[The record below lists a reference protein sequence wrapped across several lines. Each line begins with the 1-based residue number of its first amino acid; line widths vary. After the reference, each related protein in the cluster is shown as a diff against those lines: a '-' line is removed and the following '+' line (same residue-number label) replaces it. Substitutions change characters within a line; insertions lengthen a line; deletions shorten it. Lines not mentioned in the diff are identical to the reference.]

1 MPPTARLEL
10 VRNWQ
15 HGSDMRAR
23 VCAIV
28 CLFVLSHALLHA
40 QSTVAEL
47 NDAGW
52 KMLQSG
58 DAVHATKMFAAALAQ
73 RPDEPSLLFGASVS
87 AQVQGRSSEAK
98 TSLRRALELNP
109 RFTPA
114 SLLLGEIIY
123 REGDLDQAIKTYE
136 TALTFAPGNGDL
148 TSRLQAWH
156 READVHSTF
165 IERRQ
170 DRFRVMFEGRT
181 DAALAARTTDAL
193 NAAFWR
199 IGQELRAYPSN
210 AIQVM
215 LYTEQQFRD
224 ITRAPEWSDGLYD
237 GRIRVPTAGASRA
250 PALFEG
256 VLVHELTHAM
266 LASLAPR
273 GVPAWLHEGL
283 AQHFE
288 GADVQAARRRLHALP
303 RHIPLDRLD
312 GGFTG
317 LTNAGAIVAYDESL
331 VAVSAIIQRGAVSW
345 TQVLYALA
353 ESDRPRETLRGF
365 GVDYAELEA
374 SFSR

>member
-1 MPPTARLEL
+1 MRPFLRSKL

-15 HGSDMRAR
+15 HVRTMRAR
-23 VCAIV
+23 AFCVIV
-28 CLFVLSHALLHA
+28 CLVILTPALRA

-52 KMLQSG
+52 KMLQTG
-58 DAVHATKMFAAALAQ
+58 DAVHATKMFADALAQ
-73 RPDEPSLLFGASVS
+73 RPDEPTLLFGASVS
-87 AQVQGRSSEAK
+87 AHVQGRSSEAK
-98 TSLRRALELNP
+98 TKLRRALEVNP

-114 SLLLGEIIY
+114 SLLLGEIAY

-136 TALTFAPGNGDL
+136 TALTFAPDNGDL

-181 DAALAARTTDAL
+181 DAALATRTTEAL

-210 AIQVM
+210 PIQVI

-237 GRIRVPTAGASRA
+237 GRIRLPVAGAGRA
-250 PALFEG
+250 PAVFDH
-256 VLVHELTHAM
+256 VLTHELTHAM

-288 GADVQAARRRLHALP
+288 GSDVQAARRRLQAHG
-303 RHIPLDRLD
+303 RRIPLEQLER
-312 GGFTG
+312 GFTG
-317 LTNAGAIVAYDESL
+317 LTTAGAIVAYDESL
-331 VAVSAIIQRGAVSW
+331 VAVNAIVERAAVSW

-365 GVDYAELEA
+365 GVDYADLEA
-374 SFSR
+374 SFGR

>member
-1 MPPTARLEL
+1 
-10 VRNWQ
+10 
-15 HGSDMRAR
+15 MRAHATC
-23 VCAIV
+23 VIL
-28 CLFVLSHALLHA
+28 CLFVLHLAPLHA

-52 KMLQSG
+52 KMLQNG
-58 DAVHATKMFAAALAQ
+58 DAVHATKAFADALAQ
-73 RPDEPSLLFGASVS
+73 RPDEPTLLFGASVS
-87 AQVQGRSSEAK
+87 AHVQGRSSEAK
-98 TSLRRALELNP
+98 TKLQRALELNP

-114 SLLLGEIIY
+114 SLLLGEIVY

-136 TALTFAPGNGDL
+136 RALTFAPGNADL
-148 TSRLQAWH
+148 TTRLQAWH

-181 DAALAARTTDAL
+181 DAALAAHATAAL

-199 IGQELRAYPSN
+199 VGQELRAYPSN
-210 AIQVM
+210 PIQVI
-215 LYTEQQFRD
+215 LYTEKQFRD

-237 GRIRVPTAGASRA
+237 GRIRIPVAGAGRA
-250 PALFEG
+250 PGLFES
-256 VLVHELTHAM
+256 VLTHELTHAM
-266 LASLAPR
+266 LASLAPQ

-288 GADVQAARRRLHALP
+288 GADVQAARRRLHAL
-303 RHIPLDRLD
+303 RRRIPLDQLER
-312 GGFTG
+312 GFTG
-317 LTNAGAIVAYDESL
+317 LTTAGAIVAYDESL
-331 VAVSAIIQRGAVSW
+331 AAVSTIIERGTVSW

-365 GVDYAELEA
+365 GVDYADLEA
-374 SFSR
+374 SFGR

>member
-1 MPPTARLEL
+1 MPRTGAELAARF
-10 VRNWQ
+10 
-15 HGSDMRAR
+15 GMRAR
-23 VCAIV
+23 AWCVIV
-28 CLFVLSHALLHA
+28 CLFVSTPAVYA

-52 KMLQSG
+52 KMLQTG
-58 DAVHATKMFAAALAQ
+58 DAVHATKMFADALAQ
-73 RPDEPSLLFGASVS
+73 RPDEPTLLFGASVS
-87 AQVQGRSSEAK
+87 AHVQGRSSEAK
-98 TSLRRALELNP
+98 TKLRRALELNP

-114 SLLLGEIIY
+114 SLLLGEIMY

-136 TALTFAPGNGDL
+136 SALTLAPGNTDL
-148 TSRLQAWH
+148 TSRLQLWQ

-181 DAALAARTTDAL
+181 DAALATRTTETL

-210 AIQVM
+210 AIQVI

-237 GRIRVPTAGASRA
+237 GRIRLPVAGVSRTPTV
-250 PALFEG
+250 FEH
-256 VLVHELTHAM
+256 VLAHELTHAM

-288 GADVQAARRRLHALP
+288 GSDVHAARRRLQAHG
-303 RHIPLDRLD
+303 RKIPLEQLER
-312 GGFTG
+312 GFTG
-317 LTNAGAIVAYDESL
+317 LTTAGAMVAYDESL
-331 VAVSAIIQRGAVSW
+331 VAVNTIIERGAVSW

-365 GVDYAELEA
+365 GVDYADLEA
-374 SFSR
+374 SFAR